1 MELSVY
7 RHKTIFILG
16 AIAVF
21 ISCVSFWAAVAEA
34 TVIQGLAFVF
44 VLAAEIAVTFLLSV
58 LEASLLKVTA
68 PVFRI
73 GTYTAATIYF
83 VLSFGTSLL
92 FIAAEPAGAGIL
104 ITLQLVFLGLLAA
117 AVLIFMSAGQS
128 QSRTDADTAERQSRV
143 FLMSNKL
150 SGLLD
155 RFPRTPDR
163 PKLAAICEDVRYFN
177 ANIELPG
184 DEDLGNKIDEL
195 LKAVPAGGGETDAD
209 ISGLLEQLR
218 LLVLK
223 RRQESSTAQRG
234 SS

>member
-1 MELSVY
+1 MELSIY

-44 VLAAEIAVTFLLSV
+44 VLVAEIVVTFLLSV
-58 LEASLLKVTA
+58 LEANLLKVTA
-68 PVFRI
+68 PIFRI
-73 GTYTAATIYF
+73 GTYTAATVYF
-83 VLSFGTSLL
+83 LLSFAVSLA
-92 FIAAEPAGAGIL
+92 FIVAEPAGAGIL
-104 ITLQLVFLGLLAA
+104 VTLQLVFLGLLAA
-117 AVLIFMSAGQS
+117 VVLIFMSAGQS

-143 FLMSNKL
+143 FSMSNKL

-155 RFPRTPDR
+155 RFPQTPDR

-177 ANIELPG
+177 TNIELPG
-184 DEDLGNKIDEL
+184 DEDLGKKIDEL
-195 LKAVPAGGGETDAD
+195 LKAVPEGGEEAEASV
-209 ISGLLEQLR
+209 SGLLEQLR
-218 LLVLK
+218 LLVRK
-223 RRQESSTAQRG
+223 RRQESATAQRG